1 MNLEP
6 AKEEWSVNDGRELE
20 CVHFS
25 GLAGFGLLPCRRRG
39 VGLLRLDHH
48 SHAKATERLTFRNIA
63 EWLMMSV
70 FFPIAYA
77 CVFACL
83 LVQIFQSI
91 RNSAKAGLAARKD
104 RTGLRTIHPELLDE
118 NGNVTDEEL
127 WSVRFAD
134 SKEGKWAPEAG

>member
-1 MNLEP
+1 
-6 AKEEWSVNDGRELE
+6 
-20 CVHFS
+20 
-25 GLAGFGLLPCRRRG
+25 
-39 VGLLRLDHH
+39 
-48 SHAKATERLTFRNIA
+48 
-63 EWLMMSV
+63 MSA

-77 CVFACL
+77 FVFACL
-83 LVQIFQSI
+83 LVQIFQSM
-91 RNSAKAGLAARKD
+91 RNFAHPDLAARKD